1 MFGLSV
7 GFGVELAVGL
17 FPTHPPPVRC
27 AGRIA
32 SVDRPAAKPAA
43 YVLQVFDLEFEK
55 FGPYAMRYTN
65 NGRHLLIGGAKGHVA
80 SFDWKTGK
88 LGALTARLLAAL
100 HSSTGMPL

>member
-1 MFGLSV
+1 MSWPLGCFRPILRPS
-7 GFGVELAVGL
+7 GVPDELPA
-17 FPTHPPPVRC
+17 
-27 AGRIA
+27 
-32 SVDRPAAKPAA
+32 VDRPAAKPAA